1 MTFDEFMTNT
11 LGKAIDFD
19 KTAGV
24 QCVDLVDLYFQD
36 VIQMPI
42 VWVQN
47 AKDFYNNFNSY
58 PLLKEHFERL
68 ENTRELIVQ
77 KGDVVIWGG
86 GTHGHCA
93 IGTGEGN
100 KDVFWSIEQNTMG
113 RHEPTQLIKHYFNR
127 KTGYDCSWPILGVLR
142 PKDQYKVLGYTFFQ
156 VTDPTGLNIREGAN
170 GKKIICTMPKDT
182 IFAVTEFRTVNGLI
196 WGRVFNGSGWS
207 ALTGYTRKIN
217 Y

>member
-1 MTFDEFMTNT
+1 MTFDEFMTST

-24 QCVDLVDLYFQD
+24 QCVDLVDLFFQE
-36 VIQMPI
+36 VIQMP
-42 VWVQN
+42 VVYVKN
-47 AKDFYNNFNSY
+47 AKDFYNSFNNY
-58 PLLKEHFERL
+58 PLLKENFERI

-86 GTHGHCA
+86 GSHGHCA
-93 IGTGEGN
+93 IGTGEGD
-100 KDVFWSIEQNTMG
+100 KDKFWTIEENTLG
-113 RHEPTQLIKHYFNR
+113 RHEPTQLVKHYFNR
-127 KTGYDCSWPILGVLR
+127 KTGVDCDCPVLGVLR
-142 PKDQYKVLGYTFFQ
+142 PKDQYKVLGYTFYQ

-182 IFAVTEFRTVNGLI
+182 IFAVTEFRTVDGLI
-196 WGRVFNGSGWS
+196 WGRVFNGNGWS
-207 ALTGYTRKIN
+207 CLSGYTRKIN

>member
-19 KTAGV
+19 KTLGV

-42 VWVQN
+42 VWVQK
-47 AKDFYNNFNSY
+47 AKDFYNNFNNYS
-58 PLLKEHFERL
+58 LLKENFERI
-68 ENTRELIVQ
+68 ENTRELVVQ

-86 GTHGHCA
+86 GSLGHCA
-93 IGTGEGN
+93 IGTGEGD
-100 KDVFWSIEQNTMG
+100 KDKFWSIEENTLG
-113 RHEPTQLIKHYFNR
+113 CHEPTQLVKHYFNN
-127 KTGYDCSWPILGVLR
+127 KTGYDCSWPVLGVLR
-142 PKDQYKVLGYTFFQ
+142 PKDQYKVLGYTFYQ

-182 IFAVTEFRTVNGLI
+182 IFAVTEFCTVNGLI

-207 ALTGYTRKIN
+207 ALSGYTRKIN